1 MTPAERA
8 HYIAL
13 LRAGTTDA
21 DWIVALLNAEARAS
35 AMAVAVAALARQ
47 DAFIRSIAEGK

>member
-1 MTPAERA
+1 MSAAERA

-21 DWIVALLNAEARAS
+21 DWIVSLLNDDARAK
-35 AMAVAVAALARQ
+35 AIADVLARKE
-47 DAFIRSIAEGK
+47 ALGRGVMEGK

>member
-13 LRAGTTDA
+13 LHTGHPDS
-21 DWIVALLNAEARAS
+21 DWIVALLNADARAK
-35 AMAVAVAALARQ
+35 AIADVLARKE
-47 DAFIRSIAEGK
+47 ALGRAIAEGK

>member
-1 MTPAERA
+1 MSAAERA

-21 DWIVALLNAEARAS
+21 DWIVALLNADARAK
-35 AMAVAVAALARQ
+35 AIGIALAGKEALGRAVAG
-47 DAFIRSIAEGK
+47 GK

>member
-21 DWIVALLNAEARAS
+21 DWIVALLNDDTRAKGI
-35 AMAVAVAALARQ
+35 ADVLARKE
-47 DAFIRSIAEGK
+47 ALGRSIAEGK

>member
-1 MTPAERA
+1 MSAAERA

-21 DWIVALLNAEARAS
+21 DWIVALLNDDTRAKGI
-35 AMAVAVAALARQ
+35 ADVLARKE
-47 DAFIRSIAEGK
+47 AIGRAIAEGK

>member
-21 DWIVALLNAEARAS
+21 DWIVALLNDDTRAKGI
-35 AMAVAVAALARQ
+35 ADVLARKE
-47 DAFIRSIAEGK
+47 ALGRAIAEGK